1 MKHSRVTV
9 SLPMPL
15 LEALDAKLARPD
27 ETRSAVFRRL
37 VEEALREAD
46 ERADVARWVRAYH
59 DQPPSDDESLADVG
73 VKGDP
78 SAVPWE

>member
-9 SLPMPL
+9 SLPTEL
-15 LEALDAKLARPD
+15 LQAVDAKLARPD

-37 VEEALREAD
+37 VEEALREA
-46 ERADVARWVRAYH
+46 EEVADVARWVSAYRK
-59 DQPPSDDESLADVG
+59 QPLSDDESMADLG
-73 VKGDP
+73 LEGDP